1 LNAIAAANPCQLLR
15 FLTAGSVDDGKS
27 TLIGRLLHDSGAVY
41 EDELASLVKISA
53 AKGAAFD
60 PSLVT
65 DGLKAEREQGIT
77 IDVAYRYF
85 STPRR
90 QFIIADVPGHEQ
102 YTRNM
107 VTGASTADAAV
118 VLIDARK
125 GVLSQTCRHTYIA
138 WLLGI
143 RDIIVAM
150 NKMDAVG
157 FDANVFERIRDSF
170 RSFAAALHLDQ
181 LHFIPMSALNGDNV
195 ISRSQRTP
203 WYQGLPLLETLESVH
218 VQDDQVRRSFRFPVQ
233 TVIRA
238 HQDFRGY
245 AGQVASGKVRK
256 NEQVLVLP
264 SQTRATVASIAN
276 HMCERH
282 DAFAPMSVVVS
293 LKEHIDLGRG
303 DMICGIE
310 NPPQLTK
317 RFNAQLIWMSST
329 SLRLNEPYLI
339 KHTTQTACMT
349 VVRLRHKMDVHSL
362 DKLPAQTLQLNEIG
376 EAEIETHKPVFCDAY
391 ADNRSTGSFI
401 VIDPVHN
408 TTLAAGIITEP
419 GSRERTEALGP
430 APFSYSSGEGRGL
443 TIWLTGLSGAGKT
456 TISEAVYTELL
467 ALGIRAE
474 ILDGDIVRK
483 HLSRELGFSRAERDE
498 NIRRIGFVAQLLT
511 RNGVVA
517 LVSAISPYRGVREEV
532 RSMVGNFVEVFVNA
546 PLNVCEKRDPKGLYK
561 KARAGEISGFT
572 GVDDPYEPPL
582 SPEIECRTDLEN
594 IKESVDKVVSA
605 ILKKRFTAKS

>member
-1 LNAIAAANPCQLLR
+1 
-15 FLTAGSVDDGKS
+15 VDDGKS

-41 EDELASLVKISA
+41 EDELASLVKISS
-53 AKGAAFD
+53 AKGSPFD
-60 PSLVT
+60 PSLIT

-90 QFIIADVPGHEQ
+90 RFIIADVPGHEQ

-125 GVLSQTCRHTYIA
+125 GVLPQTRRHTYIA

-143 RDIIVAM
+143 RTIIVAM
-150 NKMDAVG
+150 NKMDLVG
-157 FDANVFERIRDSF
+157 FYQERFERIRESF
-170 RSFAAALHLDQ
+170 TRFAASLHLER

-195 ISRSQRTP
+195 ISRSQHTP
-203 WYQGLPLLETLESVH
+203 WYQGLSLLETLESVH
-218 VQDDQVRRSFRFPVQ
+218 VPEDQVQRHFRFPVQ

-238 HQDFRGY
+238 NRDFRGY
-245 AGQVASGKVRK
+245 AGRIASGRIRQD
-256 NEQVLVLP
+256 EGVLILP
-264 SQTRATVASIAN
+264 SQTPATVASIAN
-276 HMCERH
+276 YKREMR

-303 DMICGIE
+303 DMLCDIK

-317 RFNAQLIWMSST
+317 RFHAQLIWMST
-329 SLRLNEPYLI
+329 SRLRVNEPYLI

-349 VVRLRHKMDVHSL
+349 VVRLRHKIDIHSL
-362 DKLPAQTLQLNEIG
+362 DRLSAETLELNEIG
-376 EAEIETHKPVFCDAY
+376 EAEIETHKPIFCDAY
-391 ADNRSTGSFI
+391 CDNRSTGNFI

-408 TTLAAGIITEP
+408 TTLAAGIITQPKIEQ
-419 GSRERTEALGP
+419 RTDTELRTS
-430 APFSYSSGEGRGL
+430 FSGFSGEDSGL
-443 TIWLTGLSGAGKT
+443 TVWLTGLSGAGKT
-456 TISEAVYTELL
+456 TINEAVYTELL
-467 ALGIRAE
+467 ARGIRAE
-474 ILDGDIVRK
+474 VLDGDIVRK
-483 HLSRELGFSRAERDE
+483 HLSRELGFSRVERDE

-517 LVSAISPYRGVREEV
+517 LVSAISPYRGVREEI
-532 RSMVGNFVEVFVNA
+532 RAGVGNFLEVFVNA
-546 PLNVCEKRDPKGLYK
+546 PLDVCERRDPKGLYK
-561 KARAGEISGFT
+561 KVRAGEISGFT

-582 SPEIECRTDLEN
+582 SPEVECRTDLEN
-594 IKESVDKVVSA
+594 IKESVDKVLSA
-605 ILKKRFTAKS
+605 ILGRFAAGKSRPA